1 MKKLNKVLAILCT
14 SAIAVSGVAAFTA
27 CGGDGGHDH
36 NAHLTYV
43 SDGATQH
50 HGECSED
57 DYKTEKENHTWGTNN
72 KCTKCGEDKP
82 AEVSL
87 TLDKTTASV
96 EVGETVTITATVTGS
111 TAAVEATSGTPANAT
126 VTVNGKIVTVTGV
139 KEGTSVITVSCG
151 GASKTCT
158 VTVTKAEV
166 KLEVQEIAILEDGYN
181 EASIYEDIRELQIDV
196 DYTGKGTL
204 TCNIDEQIATAT
216 YADGKVTLTAVKAG
230 KTELV
235 LSDGELEAKCVVE
248 VATYGLKYGPFNAA
262 EDGDPVY
269 EMRVQDGEHRT
280 STDVYIPGYYMDENE
295 GIYLPVTQI
304 LGGVKNSSGGIEGNG
319 GFQGSNVV
327 TVYLG
332 ENMTNIGHN
341 AFKDCKALISVN
353 GGGALKNI
361 GYYAFNG
368 CSVLETIDMGE
379 NPVLEEIGWVAFSG
393 CNFKEFTVPAS
404 VKVLGYNAFNGCS
417 SLVTVRI
424 LGEIK
429 EIATT
434 TFLQC
439 TKLENLWIPASVTSI
454 AKDAIGTFS
463 GAFENLNVFYSG
475 TQEQFNN
482 ITFTDTVNG
491 WDFSSGS
498 LANANITYNANF
510 AELLE
515 AEKNPS

>member
-1 MKKLNKVLAILCT
+1 
-14 SAIAVSGVAAFTA
+14 
-27 CGGDGGHDH
+27 
-36 NAHLTYV
+36 
-43 SDGATQH
+43 
-50 HGECSED
+50 
-57 DYKTEKENHTWGTNN
+57 
-72 KCTKCGEDKP
+72 
-82 AEVSL
+82 
-87 TLDKTTASV
+87 
-96 EVGETVTITATVTGS
+96 
-111 TAAVEATSGTPANAT
+111 
-126 VTVNGKIVTVTGV
+126 
-139 KEGTSVITVSCG
+139 
-151 GASKTCT
+151 
-158 VTVTKAEV
+158 
-166 KLEVQEIAILEDGYN
+166 
-181 EASIYEDIRELQIDV
+181 
-196 DYTGKGTL
+196 
-204 TCNIDEQIATAT
+204 
-216 YADGKVTLTAVKAG
+216 
-230 KTELV
+230 
-235 LSDGELEAKCVVE
+235 
-248 VATYGLKYGPFNAA
+248 
-262 EDGDPVY
+262 
-269 EMRVQDGEHRT
+269 
-280 STDVYIPGYYMDENE
+280 
-295 GIYLPVTQI
+295 
-304 LGGVKNSSGGIEGNG
+304 
-319 GFQGSNVV
+319 
-327 TVYLG
+327 
-332 ENMTNIGHN
+332 MTNIGHN

-463 GAFENLNVFYSG
+463 GSFENLNVFYSG

-515 AEKNPS
+515 TEKNPS